1 MSMSGARFLRSRAL
15 ARPMSLRAHHGPA
28 ASKSSAKVGEVVVF
42 EAKVENKGTG
52 EDSVML
58 LVEGLKEGALGK
70 PVEFAFS
77 FDPPAVGVRP
87 KARERVAFSWT
98 AALPPG
104 RSAFTFRGKLVLRR
118 VLDGSLVEERPLDLY
133 VSS

>member
-1 MSMSGARFLRSRAL
+1 MRSRAF
-15 ARPMSLRAHHGPA
+15 ARSMSLRAHSGPA
-28 ASKSSAKVGEVVVF
+28 PTKSSAKVGDVVVF

-52 EDSVML
+52 EDSVAL
-58 LVEGLKEGALGK
+58 LVEELKEGALGK

-87 KARERVAFSWT
+87 KARERVSFSWT

-104 RSAFTFRGKLVLRR
+104 KTAFTFRGKLVLRR
-118 VLDGSLVEERPLDLY
+118 VMDGALVEERPLDLY

>member
-1 MSMSGARFLRSRAL
+1 MSTSGARFLGSRAVGG
-15 ARPMSLRAHHGPA
+15 RMSLRAHNGPA
-28 ASKSSAKVGEVVVF
+28 PAKTSAKVGEVVVF

-58 LVEGLKEGALGK
+58 LVEELKEGALGK

-77 FDPPAVGVRP
+77 FDPASVGVRP

-104 RSAFTFRGKLVLRR
+104 KTAFTFRGKLVLRR